1 MCVQWNLLVSKT
13 TEFKRKPQLLRRR
26 QIHCHFHPFEELHIL
41 MGKVPEIIKPNS
53 STEPWWSKKAEEKKC
68 IYMYINVGG
77 ISAVRVFQQKS
88 QQSRKIQGST
98 FYRKEQQSGKKKNGT
113 PWSGEMKRWEEKREE
128 VMGNGEEQTRPSV
141 LSLVPSARSSG
152 GSNQILTSIPYV

>member
-13 TEFKRKPQLLRRR
+13 TEFKRKPQLLGRR

-41 MGKVPEIIKPNS
+41 VGKMPEIIKPNS
-53 STEPWWSKKAEEKKC
+53 STEPWWSKKAEEKKR

-88 QQSRKIQGST
+88 WQSRKIQGST
-98 FYRKEQQSGKKKNGT
+98 PYRKEQQSGKKKKEHLEVERWRGGRRKGKKRWGRERNRPGSQSF
-113 PWSGEMKRWEEKREE
+113 PWSPVQEAVEEAIRF
-128 VMGNGEEQTRPSV
+128 
-141 LSLVPSARSSG
+141 
-152 GSNQILTSIPYV
+152 